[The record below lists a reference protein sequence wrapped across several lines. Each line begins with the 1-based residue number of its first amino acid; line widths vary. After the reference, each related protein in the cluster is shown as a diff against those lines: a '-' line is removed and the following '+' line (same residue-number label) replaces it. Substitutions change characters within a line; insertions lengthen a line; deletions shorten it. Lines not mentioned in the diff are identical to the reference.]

1 MRLTPLAM
9 AGVVLVEPEPA
20 VDERG
25 LFARTYCRREFEQ
38 HGIHGDLVQTSVSWN
53 ARRGTLRGLHL
64 QLAPSAE
71 GKLVRCVRGC
81 VVDVVLDL
89 RAHSAT
95 YLQHVAIELDAG
107 TRRAIFIPPGCAH
120 GFQTLADDTE
130 LLYCM
135 TDYYQPELA
144 SGVRWNDPAFGI
156 VWPVPDPI
164 LSPRDAGYP
173 DFDSSAWR
181 GQFIPGQEAPPS

>member
-1 MRLTPLAM
+1 MRLTRVALG
-9 AGVVLVEPEPA
+9 GVVLVEPEPA

-38 HGIHGDLVQTSVSWN
+38 HGIAGELVQTSVSWN

-71 GKLVRCVRGC
+71 GKLVRCVRGRLM
-81 VVDVVLDL
+81 DVIVDL
-89 RAHSAT
+89 RPDSPT
-95 YLQHVAIELDAG
+95 YLQHLAIELEA
-107 TRRAIFIPPGCAH
+107 TARRAVYIPPGCAH

-130 LLYCM
+130 LLYYM

-156 VWPVPDPI
+156 AWPDPAPI

-173 DFDSSAWR
+173 DFDPAAWR
-181 GQFIPGQEAPPS
+181 QQLAAAGRAPQP

>member
-1 MRLTPLAM
+1 
-9 AGVVLVEPEPA
+9 
-20 VDERG
+20 
-25 LFARTYCRREFEQ
+25 
-38 HGIHGDLVQTSVSWN
+38 
-53 ARRGTLRGLHL
+53 LRGLHL

-107 TRRAIFIPPGCAH
+107 NRRAIFIPPGCAH

-130 LLYCM
+130 LLYYM

-156 VWPVPDPI
+156 AWPDPDPI

-173 DFDSSAWR
+173 DFDSSSWR
-181 GQFIPGQEAPPS
+181 QQITAAQGASRS